1 MSGIR
6 SLRRKLHYFYLLSKE
21 IVTERETYMD
31 YEFMKH
37 VNQLAIDRELE
48 EIKKI
53 KRRHQEE
60 QDKRDAVKAIA
71 VIIGAMLFVG
81 FMGG

>member
-1 MSGIR
+1 
-6 SLRRKLHYFYLLSKE
+6 
-21 IVTERETYMD
+21 MD
-31 YEFMKH
+31 YEFMRH
-37 VNQLAIDRELE
+37 VNRLAIDRELE